1 LTQVEKQEQH
11 LPDPPERRQVAD
23 FRSERWPASNRNG
36 WPASIWNAWP
46 ASSESAAVK
55 RDPRAKAARRDEMAR
70 SAAPYIHP
78 PIAPID
84 LDVARRI
91 GRLLHEVFEKLKC

>member
-1 LTQVEKQEQH
+1 MCQPAKTDGRKRGPPNRKTTQKIAQIEASGLTP
-11 LPDPPERRQVAD
+11 LDYML
-23 FRSERWPASNRNG
+23 
-36 WPASIWNAWP
+36 
-46 ASSESAAVK
+46 AVK

-91 GRLLHEVFEKLKC
+91 GRLLNEIFEKLKS

>member
-1 LTQVEKQEQH
+1 MCQPAKTDSRERGPPNRKTTQKIAQNEASGLTPLDH
-11 LPDPPERRQVAD
+11 ML
-23 FRSERWPASNRNG
+23 
-36 WPASIWNAWP
+36 
-46 ASSESAAVK
+46 AVM

-91 GRLLHEVFEKLKC
+91 GRLLNEIFEKLKS